1 MSLGL
6 NKLRVVRRAINVP
19 LSGNAISAS
28 EPETPSHIEF
38 YVVFFPPDLARLA
51 KSFWQHTGTG
61 ISSRMAE
68 YCLAIL
74 SRQAEVSS
82 GYPTPP
88 LTPNLKNMPESS
100 TCNDMTTLSGVDSPL
115 HSLPLV
121 KAAEAKQIVRQ
132 RIANL
137 VVEDPSMEKSARIA
151 RCVVSEDD
159 VVLFPSGM
167 SAIWHA
173 HLALVECFPRS
184 KSVSFG

>member
-1 MSLGL
+1 M
-6 NKLRVVRRAINVP
+6 RRAINVP
-19 LSGNAISAS
+19 QSGHGSISARES
-28 EPETPSHIEF
+28 ETPEYIEL
-38 YVVFFPPDLARLA
+38 YVVFFPSDLARLA

-68 YCLAIL
+68 YCLSVL
-74 SRQAEVSS
+74 SHQTEVSS

-88 LTPNLKNMPESS
+88 LTPNLPEPS
-100 TCNDMTTLSGVDSPL
+100 TCNNNDDMTTLSGVASPL
-115 HSLPLV
+115 YALPLV
-121 KAAEAKQIVRQ
+121 KAARAKQIVRQ

-151 RCVVSEDD
+151 QRVVSEDD

-167 SAIWHA
+167 SAIWHV
-173 HLALVECFPRS
+173 HLALVQCFPRS